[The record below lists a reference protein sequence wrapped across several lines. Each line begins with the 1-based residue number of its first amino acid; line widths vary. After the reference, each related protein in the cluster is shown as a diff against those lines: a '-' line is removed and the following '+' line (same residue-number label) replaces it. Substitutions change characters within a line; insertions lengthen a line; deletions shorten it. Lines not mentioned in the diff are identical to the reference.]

1 MDAVLGIASIHFKSF
16 YLISYFIDSKK
27 ITNHTNYGGFM
38 SITNELVAH
47 HTTPRQLYAQSENDP
62 NVFEEFARHLIVHH
76 TMEEKYFYDIL
87 KAIPQAEHDALEA
100 VNEHHI
106 IELIIKDAEGF
117 PHEHEHFPIKIE
129 GLGEYT
135 THHLDE
141 EEMEIFPMSQQVMS
155 AEVLDTLGKLFVEAK
170 NALLGVKV
178 PDVPGAIATLVAK
191 PVTGL
196 KLAVS
201 SPGTTTAH
209 GLGIGSLKA

>member
-1 MDAVLGIASIHFKSF
+1 
-16 YLISYFIDSKK
+16 
-27 ITNHTNYGGFM
+27 M

-47 HTTPRQLYAQSENDP
+47 HTTLRQLYAQSENDP
-62 NVFEEFARHLIVHH
+62 NVFEEFTRHLIVHH

-87 KAIPQAEHDALEA
+87 KAIPEAEHDALEA

-135 THHLDE
+135 NHHLDE

-155 AEVLDTLGKLFVEAK
+155 AEDLDTLGKLFVEAK
-170 NALLGVKV
+170 NKLLGIKL
-178 PDVPGAIATLVAK
+178 PDVPGAIATLAAK
-191 PVTGL
+191 PVTGRQP
-196 KLAVS
+196 AVS
-201 SPGTTTAH
+201 GPGTTTAH
-209 GLGIGSLKA
+209 GLGIGSLKV

>member
-1 MDAVLGIASIHFKSF
+1 M
-16 YLISYFIDSKK
+16 
-27 ITNHTNYGGFM
+27 
-38 SITNELVAH
+38 ITNELVAH
-47 HTTPRQLYAQSENDP
+47 HATLRQLYAQSENDP
-62 NVFEEFARHLIVHH
+62 NAFEEFTRHLIVHH

-87 KAIPQAEHDALEA
+87 KAIPEAEHDSLEA

-135 THHLDE
+135 NHHLDE
-141 EEMEIFPMSQQVMS
+141 EEMEIFPLAQQVMS
-155 AEVLDTLGKLFVEAK
+155 AEQLDTLGKLFVEAK

-178 PDVPGAIATLVAK
+178 PEVPGAIATQAAK
-191 PVTGL
+191 PTTGL
-196 KLAVS
+196 QPAAS
-201 SPGTTTAH
+201 GPGVTTAH

>member
-1 MDAVLGIASIHFKSF
+1 M
-16 YLISYFIDSKK
+16 
-27 ITNHTNYGGFM
+27 
-38 SITNELVAH
+38 ITNELVAH
-47 HTTPRQLYAQSENDP
+47 HMTLRQLYAQSEKDP
-62 NVFEEFARHLIVHH
+62 NMFEEFTRHLIVHH

-87 KAIPQAEHDALEA
+87 TKIPEAEHDALEA

-170 NALLGVKV
+170 NKLLGIKL
-178 PDVPGAIATLVAK
+178 PDVPGAVATLAAK
-191 PVTGL
+191 PVTGRQP
-196 KLAVS
+196 AVS
-201 SPGTTTAH
+201 GTGTTTAH

>member
-1 MDAVLGIASIHFKSF
+1 
-16 YLISYFIDSKK
+16 
-27 ITNHTNYGGFM
+27 M

-47 HTTPRQLYAQSENDP
+47 HTTLRQLYAQSENDP
-62 NVFEEFARHLIVHH
+62 KMFDEFTRHLIVHH
-76 TMEEKYFYDIL
+76 TMEEKYYYDIL
-87 KAIPQAEHDALEA
+87 KLIPEAEHDALEA

-117 PHEHEHFPIKIE
+117 PREHEHFPIKIE

-170 NALLGVKV
+170 NKLLGIQL
-178 PDVPGAIATLVAK
+178 PEVPGGIATPTVKPAAGPQPVA
-191 PVTGL
+191 
-196 KLAVS
+196 S
-201 SPGTTTAH
+201 SYGTNTAH

>member
-1 MDAVLGIASIHFKSF
+1 
-16 YLISYFIDSKK
+16 
-27 ITNHTNYGGFM
+27 M

-47 HTTPRQLYAQSENDP
+47 HTTLRQLYAQSENDP
-62 NVFEEFARHLIVHH
+62 NVFEEFTRHLIVHH

-178 PDVPGAIATLVAK
+178 PDVPGAIATLAAK

-196 KLAVS
+196 QQAVS
-201 SPGTTTAH
+201 GPGMTTAY

>member
-1 MDAVLGIASIHFKSF
+1 
-16 YLISYFIDSKK
+16 
-27 ITNHTNYGGFM
+27 M

-47 HTTPRQLYAQSENDP
+47 HTTLRQLYAQSENDSKA
-62 NVFEEFARHLIVHH
+62 FDEFTRHLIVHH

-87 KAIPQAEHDALEA
+87 VTIPEAEHGSLEA

-117 PHEHEHFPIKIE
+117 PREHEHFPIKIE

-141 EEMEIFPMSQQVMS
+141 EELEIFPMAQQVMS
-155 AEVLDTLGKLFVEAK
+155 AEDLDTLGKLFVEAK
-170 NALLGVKV
+170 NKLLGIKL
-178 PDVPGAIATLVAK
+178 PDVPMAISTHVVK
-191 PVTGL
+191 PTAGL
-196 KLAVS
+196 QPITS
-201 SPGTTTAH
+201 GSGMTTAQ

>member
-1 MDAVLGIASIHFKSF
+1 
-16 YLISYFIDSKK
+16 
-27 ITNHTNYGGFM
+27 M

-47 HTTPRQLYAQSENDP
+47 HTTLRQLYAQSEKGPQAFD
-62 NVFEEFARHLIVHH
+62 EFTRHLIVHH

-87 KAIPQAEHDALEA
+87 TTIAEAEHDSLEA

-117 PHEHEHFPIKIE
+117 PREHEHFPIKIE

-155 AEVLDTLGKLFVEAK
+155 AEDLDTLGKLFVEAK
-170 NALLGVKV
+170 NKLLGIKL
-178 PDVPGAIATLVAK
+178 PDVPAAIATHFAK
-191 PVTGL
+191 PAAGPLSV
-196 KLAVS
+196 AAS
-201 SPGTTTAH
+201 SGTTTAQ

>member
-1 MDAVLGIASIHFKSF
+1 
-16 YLISYFIDSKK
+16 
-27 ITNHTNYGGFM
+27 M

-47 HTTPRQLYAQSENDP
+47 HTTLRQLYAQSENDP
-62 NVFEEFARHLIVHH
+62 KVFDEFTRHLIVHH
-76 TMEEKYFYDIL
+76 TMEEKYYYDIL
-87 KAIPQAEHDALEA
+87 KLIPEAEHDALEA

-117 PHEHEHFPIKIE
+117 PREHEHFPIKIE

-170 NALLGVKV
+170 NKLLGIQL
-178 PDVPGAIATLVAK
+178 PEVPGGIATPTVKPAAGPQPVAS
-191 PVTGL
+191 GY
-196 KLAVS
+196 
-201 SPGTTTAH
+201 GTTTAH

>member
-1 MDAVLGIASIHFKSF
+1 
-16 YLISYFIDSKK
+16 
-27 ITNHTNYGGFM
+27 M

-47 HTTPRQLYAQSENDP
+47 HTTLRQLYAQSENDP
-62 NVFEEFARHLIVHH
+62 QAFEEFTRHLIVHH

-87 KAIPQAEHDALEA
+87 KTIPEAEHDSLEA

-117 PHEHEHFPIKIE
+117 PRDHRHFPIKIE

-141 EEMEIFPMSQQVMS
+141 EEMEIFPLSQQVMS
-155 AEVLDTLGKLFVEAK
+155 AEDLDTLGRLFVEAK
-170 NALLGVKV
+170 NKLLGIKL
-178 PDVPGAIATLVAK
+178 PEVPGTVASQTAK
-191 PVTGL
+191 PSAHPQTPS
-196 KLAVS
+196 VS
-201 SPGTTTAH
+201 LGKTTAQ